1 MMLEVSGLS
10 KHFGGIKAL
19 SNISLSVGKSE
30 IVGLIGP
37 NGAGK
42 TTFFNCITGLQRPD
56 AGKVCFGIGEYARDI
71 TGFPAHR
78 VARQGIARTFQ
89 NARVFASMSALENV
103 MAGTFSRTSA
113 GIWGVISRA
122 ERVLAEEQAVRRR
135 SEELLRFVGL
145 ASRACDLAS
154 SLPFGL
160 QRRLEIARA
169 LASEPGLLLMDEP
182 GAGMNSAEKLE
193 LLDIIRKIRAGGT
206 SVLIIEHDMKL
217 VMGLCRRIV
226 VLDSGEKICEGPP
239 EDVRRDPK
247 VIEAYLGKTN
257 DAFKS

>member
-1 MMLEVSGLS
+1 MILEASGLS

-19 SNISLSVGKSE
+19 SDVSLNVGQAE

-42 TTFFNCITGLQRPD
+42 TTFFNCITGVYRLDR
-56 AGKVCFGIGEYARDI
+56 GRVIFGEYKRDI

-78 VARQGIARTFQ
+78 VSQSGIARTFQ

-103 MAGTFSRTSA
+103 MVGTFSRTSGRML
-113 GIWGVISRA
+113 GIIRGSRRIREEEEGVC
-122 ERVLAEEQAVRRR
+122 RR
-135 SEELLRFVGL
+135 SHELLRL
-145 ASRACDLAS
+145 LNLDRRAYDLAS

-169 LASEPGLLLMDEP
+169 LAGEPRLLLLDEP
-182 GAGMNSAEKLE
+182 AAGMNSAEKLG
-193 LLDIIRKIRAGGT
+193 LLDVIRDIRSSGI

-217 VMGLCRRIV
+217 IMGLCQRIA
-226 VLDSGEKICEGPP
+226 VLDYGRKICEGPP
-239 EDVRRDPK
+239 EEVRRDPK
-247 VIEAYLGKTN
+247 VIEAYLGSG
-257 DAFKS
+257 DVPES

>member
-42 TTFFNCITGLQRPD
+42 TTFFNCITGVNRSD
-56 AGKVCFGIGEYARDI
+56 AGKVCFGEYARDI

-78 VARQGIARTFQ
+78 VSRMGIARTFQ
-89 NARVFASMSALENV
+89 NTRVFASMSALENV
-103 MAGTFSRTSA
+103 MTGTFSRTSA
-113 GIWGVISRA
+113 GIWGVISRSG
-122 ERVLAEEQAVRRR
+122 RVLAEEQAVRRR

-226 VLDSGEKICEGPP
+226 VLDSGEKICEGSP

-247 VIEAYLGKTN
+247 VIEAYLGKS
-257 DAFKS
+257 KK

>member
-1 MMLEVSGLS
+1 MILEVSALS
-10 KHFGGIKAL
+10 KRFWGVKAL
-19 SNISLSVGKSE
+19 TDISLAVGEAE

-42 TTFFNCITGLQRPD
+42 TTFFNCITGVHRPD
-56 AGKVCFGIGEYARDI
+56 AGKVCFGECSQDI

-78 VARQGIARTFQ
+78 ISHSGIARTFQ

-103 MAGTFSRTSA
+103 MAGTFSRTSC
-113 GIWGVISRA
+113 GIWGIISRSKKVSA
-122 ERVLAEEQAVRRR
+122 QEQSALRR
-135 SEELLRFVGL
+135 SRELLRFVNLEGR
-145 ASRACDLAS
+145 SVDLAS

-169 LASEPGLLLMDEP
+169 LASEPRLLLLDEP
-182 GAGMNSAEKLE
+182 AAGMNSSEKLE
-193 LLDIIRKIRAGGT
+193 LLDIIRGIRAKGI

-226 VLDSGEKICEGPP
+226 VLDSGEKICEGSP
-239 EDVRRDPK
+239 EDVQRDPK
-247 VIEAYLGKTN
+247 VIEAYLGKS
-257 DAFKS
+257 KK

>member
-1 MMLEVSGLS
+1 MLEVSGLS

-19 SNISLSVGKSE
+19 SNISLTVGKAE

-42 TTFFNCITGLQRPD
+42 TTFFNCITGVNRLD
-56 AGKVCFGIGEYARDI
+56 SGKVCFGEYARDI

-113 GIWGVISRA
+113 GIWGVISRSG
-122 ERVLAEEQAVRRR
+122 RVLAEEQAVRRR
-135 SEELLRFVGL
+135 SEELLLFVGL
-145 ASRACDLAS
+145 ASRASDLAS
-154 SLPFGL
+154 NLPFGL

-182 GAGMNSAEKLE
+182 GAGMNSVEKLE

>member
-1 MMLEVSGLS
+1 MILEVSGLS
-10 KHFGGIKAL
+10 KHFGGVKAL
-19 SNISLSVGKSE
+19 TDISLAVGKAE

-42 TTFFNCITGLQRPD
+42 TTFFNCITGVHRLD
-56 AGKVCFGIGEYARDI
+56 AGKVCFGEYSRDI

-78 VARQGIARTFQ
+78 VSRSGIARTFQ

-103 MAGTFSRTSA
+103 MAGTFSRTSC
-113 GIWGVISRA
+113 GIWGIISRSKKVSA
-122 ERVLAEEQAVRRR
+122 QEQAVLRR
-135 SEELLRFVGL
+135 SRELLRFVNL
-145 ASRACDLAS
+145 ERRAADLAS

-169 LASEPGLLLMDEP
+169 LASEPRLLLMDEP
-182 GAGMNSAEKLE
+182 AAGMNSSEKLE
-193 LLDIIRKIRAGGT
+193 LLDIIRKIRSSGI

-239 EDVRRDPK
+239 EAVQRDSK
-247 VIEAYLGKTN
+247 VIEAYLGTSSFCHSP
-257 DAFKS
+257 A

>member
-1 MMLEVSGLS
+1 MILEVSGLS

-19 SNISLSVGKSE
+19 SNISLTVGKSE

-42 TTFFNCITGLQRPD
+42 TTFFNCITGVHRLD
-56 AGKVCFGIGEYARDI
+56 AGKVCFGEYSRDI
-71 TGFPAHR
+71 TGFPAHWVSR
-78 VARQGIARTFQ
+78 SGIARTFQ

-103 MAGTFSRTSA
+103 MAGTFSRTSC
-113 GIWGVISRA
+113 GIWGIISRSKKVSA
-122 ERVLAEEQAVRRR
+122 QEQAVLRR
-135 SEELLRFVGL
+135 SRELLRFVNL
-145 ASRACDLAS
+145 ERRAADLAS

-169 LASEPGLLLMDEP
+169 LASEPRLLLMDEP
-182 GAGMNSAEKLE
+182 GAGMNSSEKLE
-193 LLDIIRKIRAGGT
+193 LLDLIRKIRSSGI

-239 EDVRRDPK
+239 EAVQRDSK
-247 VIEAYLGKTN
+247 VIEAYLGKTK
-257 DAFKS
+257 DASKS